1 MSQLGYFRRY
11 KICTT
16 CNIIR
21 PLRASHCGICNN
33 CVIKMDH
40 HCPWL
45 GTCVGKRNYHF
56 FIYFLLSL
64 NLTQIFVG
72 LFSIIHISVKIATDV
87 KEFKKENLY
96 KGKEIAISF
105 CNVIPSIWIIIFI
118 AISMVFTTGLLIFHI
133 KIIKVDKTTREELKK
148 LFVNPF
154 NNPFN
159 RTLKENLK
167 NILFPNISKKSLIDE
182 LKENKND
189 YIKYIN
195 KIKEEEIK
203 KENENIN
210 NNKAN
215 ENKKENI
222 SEKPYKNKDTKNIYN
237 KNKKI
242 NEIKYDKEDNK
253 SDNTSTITDIGIKDN
268 INKIDDS
275 INDNNNKNNNI
286 NKNIKDKVN
295 DDNENKKTH
304 QNQNQNNNKNIS
316 DIMSNIEDKS
326 SSNDIMTDHTANINE
341 NENNNSLI
349 SNIKKRKYNMK
360 HVNIKESQSYLP
372 PPTSSKQK
380 LGHNDLGNKFLKR
393 VNK

>member
-21 PLRASHCGICNN
+21 PLRTSHCGICNN

-96 KGKEIAISF
+96 KGKEIAIAF

-148 LFVNPF
+148 LFMNPF
-154 NNPFN
+154 NNPYN

-167 NILFPNISKKSLIDE
+167 NILFPNISKKSLLDE
-182 LKENKND
+182 LKENRND
-189 YIKYIN
+189 YIEYMK
-195 KIKEEEIK
+195 KIREEEIN
-203 KENENIN
+203 KENEDIN
-210 NNKAN
+210 NKSI
-215 ENKKENI
+215 KEDI
-222 SEKPYKNKDTKNIYN
+222 SEKPNKRKDSKKIYN
-237 KNKKI
+237 KNRKI
-242 NEIKYDKEDNK
+242 NKYDKEDDSK
-253 SDNTSTITDIGIKDN
+253 SDNTSTITDIDN
-268 INKIDDS
+268 KENMNKY
-275 INDNNNKNNNI
+275 NDNKNNNKKERV
-286 NKNIKDKVN
+286 NN
-295 DDNENKKTH
+295 DDENKRRH
-304 QNQNQNNNKNIS
+304 QNQNQNNNKNLS
-316 DIMSNIEDKS
+316 DIISNIEDKS
-326 SSNDIMTDHTANINE
+326 SSNDIMTDHTGNINE
-341 NENNNSLI
+341 NENNNNSLI
-349 SNIKKRKYNMK
+349 SNIKKRKYNAK
-360 HVNIKESQSYLP
+360 HVNVMESQSYLP
-372 PPTSSKQK
+372 PTSNKQK
-380 LGHNDLGNKFLKR
+380 PEYTDLRNKVFKR

>member
-1 MSQLGYFRRY
+1 
-11 KICTT
+11 
-16 CNIIR
+16 
-21 PLRASHCGICNN
+21 
-33 CVIKMDH
+33 MDH

-72 LFSIIHISVKIATDV
+72 LFSIIHISVKIASDV

-118 AISMVFTTGLLIFHI
+118 AISMVFTTGLFIFHI
-133 KIIKVDKTTREELKK
+133 KIIKVNKTTREELKK
-148 LFVNPF
+148 LFANPF
-154 NNPFN
+154 NNPYN

-189 YIKYIN
+189 YIKYMN
-195 KIKEEEIK
+195 KIKEEEVK

-268 INKIDDS
+268 INKIDES
-275 INDNNNKNNNI
+275 INDNNNKKNNI
-286 NKNIKDKVN
+286 NKDIKDKVN

-326 SSNDIMTDHTANINE
+326 SSNDIMTDHTGNINE
-341 NENNNSLI
+341 NENNNNNNSLI

-360 HVNIKESQSYLP
+360 HVNIMESQSYLP
-372 PPTSSKQK
+372 PTSNNKQK
-380 LGHNDLGNKFLKR
+380 LGYNDLGNKFLKR

>member
-21 PLRASHCGICNN
+21 PLRTSHCGICNN
-33 CVIKMDH
+33 CVIKIDH

-96 KGKEIAISF
+96 KGKEIAIAF

-118 AISMVFTTGLLIFHI
+118 SISMVFTTGLLIFHI
-133 KIIKVDKTTREELKK
+133 KIIKVNKTTREELKK

-154 NNPFN
+154 NNPYN

-167 NILFPNISKKSLIDE
+167 NIMFPNISKKSLIDE

-189 YIKYIN
+189 YIKYMN

-203 KENENIN
+203 KENGDIN
-210 NNKAN
+210 NKKDNK
-215 ENKKENI
+215 NKKEKI

-242 NEIKYDKEDNK
+242 NENKYDKEDNK
-253 SDNTSTITDIGIKDN
+253 SDNTSTITDIDNKDN
-268 INKIDDS
+268 INKL
-275 INDNNNKNNNI
+275 NDNITDDNNKSNNI
-286 NKNIKDKVN
+286 DKNIKDMVN
-295 DDNENKKTH
+295 NENKKTY

-349 SNIKKRKYNMK
+349 SNIKKRKFNMK
-360 HVNIKESQSYLP
+360 HVNIMESQSYL

-380 LGHNDLGNKFLKR
+380 LEYNNLGTKFLKR

>member
-72 LFSIIHISVKIATDV
+72 LFSIIHISVKIASDV

-167 NILFPNISKKSLIDE
+167 NILFPNISKKSLLDE

-189 YIKYIN
+189 YIKYMN

-349 SNIKKRKYNMK
+349 SNIKKRKSNMN
-360 HVNIKESQSYLP
+360 HVNIMESQNYLP

-380 LGHNDLGNKFLKR
+380 LGQNDLGNKFLKR

>member
-1 MSQLGYFRRY
+1 
-11 KICTT
+11 
-16 CNIIR
+16 
-21 PLRASHCGICNN
+21 
-33 CVIKMDH
+33 MDH

-72 LFSIIHISVKIATDV
+72 LFSIIHISVKIASDI

-148 LFVNPF
+148 LFMNPF
-154 NNPFN
+154 NNPYN

-189 YIKYIN
+189 YIKYMN
-195 KIKEEEIK
+195 EKEEEEIN
-203 KENENIN
+203 KENGDII
-210 NNKAN
+210 KAN

-222 SEKPYKNKDTKNIYN
+222 SEKPYKNKDIKNNYN

-242 NEIKYDKEDNK
+242 NEKKYDKEDNK
-253 SDNTSTITDIGIKDN
+253 SDNISTITDIDNKDN
-268 INKIDDS
+268 INKLNDNIDDK
-275 INDNNNKNNNI
+275 NNKSNNNI
-286 NKNIKDKVN
+286 NNNIKDKVN
-295 DDNENKKTH
+295 NDNENKKAY

-326 SSNDIMTDHTANINE
+326 SSNDIMTDHTGNINE
-341 NENNNSLI
+341 NENNNNSLI

-360 HVNIKESQSYLP
+360 HVNIMESQSYL

-380 LGHNDLGNKFLKR
+380 LGYNDLGNKFLKR
-393 VNK
+393 INK

>member
-1 MSQLGYFRRY
+1 MLQKLVVFIIFIIILFIISTIFIFLSGLSDPGIIKRNDKSIIELKNKSRDRKTIYMSQLGYFRRY

-189 YIKYIN
+189 YIKYMN
-195 KIKEEEIK
+195 KIKEEE
-203 KENENIN
+203 
-210 NNKAN
+210 
-215 ENKKENI
+215 
-222 SEKPYKNKDTKNIYN
+222 
-237 KNKKI
+237 
-242 NEIKYDKEDNK
+242 
-253 SDNTSTITDIGIKDN
+253 
-268 INKIDDS
+268 
-275 INDNNNKNNNI
+275 
-286 NKNIKDKVN
+286 V
-295 DDNENKKTH
+295 
-304 QNQNQNNNKNIS
+304 
-316 DIMSNIEDKS
+316 
-326 SSNDIMTDHTANINE
+326 
-341 NENNNSLI
+341 
-349 SNIKKRKYNMK
+349 KKRK
-360 HVNIKESQSYLP
+360 
-372 PPTSSKQK
+372 
-380 LGHNDLGNKFLKR
+380 
-393 VNK
+393 

>member
-189 YIKYIN
+189 YIKYMN
-195 KIKEEEIK
+195 KIKEEEVK

-360 HVNIKESQSYLP
+360 HVNIMESQSYLP
-372 PPTSSKQK
+372 PTSNNKQK
-380 LGHNDLGNKFLKR
+380 LGYNDLGNKFLKR